1 MLIFPLKKEWY
12 EKIKSGEKTIEYRE
26 VKVYWSKRIYSE
38 LSKEFERRFN
48 HKFCSY
54 ADFALSVVKCK
65 EDAKLKC
72 KLRLGYTNRY
82 MTANIKM
89 IVIVNGKDTDLHI
102 AKPVYAIHLTDVR
115 ECVC

>member
-54 ADFALSVVKCK
+54 EDFTFSVVKC
-65 EDAKLKC
+65 
-72 KLRLGYTNRY
+72 T
-82 MTANIKM
+82 
-89 IVIVNGKDTDLHI
+89 
-102 AKPVYAIHLTDVR
+102 
-115 ECVC
+115 